1 MDTLYLYWLLY
12 ATCSLIWS
20 SYWLGNFIINKKKK
34 KKKGTY
40 EKFLLLIRIW
50 PCLKP
55 ETFPISTQLVT
66 QPRCTRVSVYNES
79 IDHPAL
85 PYTTTFSIPEIKV
98 WSMVNTSHGRK
109 IARKHEGWYRFV
121 GIRHCSLAIPSTKL
135 NSVRGHLPAD
145 SPEDRH
151 VLTRH

>member
-34 KKKGTY
+34 KK
-40 EKFLLLIRIW
+40 RHIW
-50 PCLKP
+50 EIPSSNSNLAVFKTGNFP
-55 ETFPISTQLVT
+55 EISTQLVT

-98 WSMVNTSHGRK
+98 WSMVNTSRGRK

>member
-34 KKKGTY
+34 KKGTY

-55 ETFPISTQLVT
+55 ETFRKFRHNLLHSLDAHECLFTTSPSTILPFHTPPPFLSLKLKSEAWLTRRVEEKL
-66 QPRCTRVSVYNES
+66 RGNTRVD
-79 IDHPAL
+79 IDSLGFAIVPSRYHPRNW
-85 PYTTTFSIPEIKV
+85 IPFAVICPRIP
-98 WSMVNTSHGRK
+98 RK
-109 IARKHEGWYRFV
+109 IDTF
-121 GIRHCSLAIPSTKL
+121 
-135 NSVRGHLPAD
+135 
-145 SPEDRH
+145 
-151 VLTRH
+151 